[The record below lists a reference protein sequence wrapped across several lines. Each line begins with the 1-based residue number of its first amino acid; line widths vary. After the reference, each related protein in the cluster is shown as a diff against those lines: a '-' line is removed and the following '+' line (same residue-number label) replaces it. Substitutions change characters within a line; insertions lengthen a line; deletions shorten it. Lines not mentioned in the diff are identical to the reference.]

1 MVFGDIGTSPLYAL
15 KQTLA
20 VSGSSREAVLG
31 VVSLI
36 FWALMLVVSVKYL
49 RFVMRADNHGE
60 GGILA
65 LLALLP
71 EKVRLA
77 TGGRRLA
84 LLILILIGTALLFGD
99 GALTPAISV
108 LSATEGLALV
118 NPSLEHWAVPLTV
131 VILAVLFAVQSR
143 GTHQIG
149 RVFGPVMV
157 LWFVVI
163 AGLGIWHI
171 IGDPS
176 VITALSPTYGIAY
189 LVANP
194 GLGFAIGAVVIL
206 AVTGAEALYA
216 DMGHFGIRPIRLAWA
231 FLIAPSLV
239 LCYLGQAAVVIKD
252 PSAAADPFFSLAP
265 HPTFALLMVILST
278 AATVIASQALIT
290 GVFSLSR
297 QAVQLGLLPRLTIRH
312 TSSDHEGQIYVP
324 IANWLLSI
332 ASIALVI
339 AFGSSTSLAS
349 AYVLANSRHDDRH
362 HHRLPSCCSRRLGL
376 VGTPGG
382 APHHRIPHS
391 GHGVSALDHHEDF
404 RRWVGARCPS
414 RAHAHHHA
422 RLAQWP
428 TDPRRPCSAQ
438 CAQLG

>member
-1 MVFGDIGTSPLYAL
+1 VTSTKKRTVTATTGLALAATGVVFGDIGTSPLYAL

-31 VVSLI
+31 VISLI

-71 EKVRLA
+71 ERVRLA

-131 VILAVLFAVQSR
+131 VILAALFAVQSR

-171 IGDPS
+171 IGNPS
-176 VITALSPTYGIAY
+176 VIAALSPTYGIAY
-189 LVANP
+189 LAANP

-206 AVTGAEALYA
+206 AVTGAEAL
-216 DMGHFGIRPIRLAWA
+216 
-231 FLIAPSLV
+231 
-239 LCYLGQAAVVIKD
+239 
-252 PSAAADPFFSLAP
+252 
-265 HPTFALLMVILST
+265 
-278 AATVIASQALIT
+278 
-290 GVFSLSR
+290 
-297 QAVQLGLLPRLTIRH
+297 
-312 TSSDHEGQIYVP
+312 
-324 IANWLLSI
+324 
-332 ASIALVI
+332 
-339 AFGSSTSLAS
+339 
-349 AYVLANSRHDDRH
+349 
-362 HHRLPSCCSRRLGL
+362 
-376 VGTPGG
+376 
-382 APHHRIPHS
+382 
-391 GHGVSALDHHEDF
+391 
-404 RRWVGARCPS
+404 
-414 RAHAHHHA
+414 
-422 RLAQWP
+422 
-428 TDPRRPCSAQ
+428 
-438 CAQLG
+438 